1 MRALIQ
7 RVSSASVSVSGEVI
21 GRINAGIVVFVGI
34 HTQDGPAE
42 AAWVA
47 DKIAHLRI
55 FSDVDGKFNLS
66 LLDTDGEVLL
76 VSQFTLYGD
85 ARRGRRPSFTDAAA
99 PQLAEPLVEQVGACL
114 LQQGVK
120 KVATGQFGAHM
131 AVEIHNDGPVTI
143 WLDSAVTRSGR
154 VRLAAP
160 DANSE

>member
-21 GRINAGIVVFVGI
+21 GRINAGIVVFIGI
-34 HTQDGPAE
+34 HAQDGHAE

-85 ARRGRRPSFTDAAA
+85 ARRGRRPNS
-99 PQLAEPLVEQVGACL
+99 Q
-114 LQQGVK
+114 
-120 KVATGQFGAHM
+120 
-131 AVEIHNDGPVTI
+131 
-143 WLDSAVTRSGR
+143 SGGTEGR
-154 VRLAAP
+154 RTV
-160 DANSE
+160 